1 MNASL
6 TSTAAEARTR
16 AGREAE
22 QDTHRAALW
31 ALLFGNFVIGAGVL
45 APAGLINE
53 LRQAFNIDAP
63 TVGTLIGYGAIVLCF
78 GAPLLA
84 YFTNRI
90 DRRTLLTAS
99 LVLFTAGHF
108 ASALAPNFATL
119 LAIRVVMVMSAAV
132 FTPQAAS
139 AVTLL
144 VPPEKRASAVAFIF
158 LGWSLASAG
167 GIPAATLLSAH
178 AGWSAA
184 YVAIGI
190 ACAVC
195 ALGVGLTL
203 PRGLRTPAL
212 SLESWKGVF
221 SSRKILLVLAVTALA
236 LGGQFT
242 VYPFI
247 AAELKTFG
255 ATTNLIAMLLGLFG
269 VAGVLGAAVSTVA
282 IGRLGAPL
290 ACTLCLIA
298 VAIGLTAWSASAGAI
313 AFAGISMFV
322 WGFGL
327 GPANSAQQARLIA
340 ADPPVASASVALNTS
355 AIYVGQAAG
364 TFIGGR
370 LMTFGHASALGLV
383 GAGLVALAIV
393 GSLVARFRFRV

>member
-1 MNASL
+1 MDASL
-6 TSTAAEARTR
+6 TSTAAEAQ
-16 AGREAE
+16 AE
-22 QDTHRAALW
+22 QGTHRAALW
-31 ALLFGNFVIGAGVL
+31 ALLFGNFVIGARVL

-53 LRQAFNIDAP
+53 LRQAFDVDVA
-63 TVGTLIGYGAIVLCF
+63 TVGTLIGYGAVVLCF

-84 YFTNRI
+84 YFTNRL
-90 DRRTLLTAS
+90 DRRTLLTGS
-99 LVLFTAGHF
+99 LVLYTAGHF
-108 ASALAPNFATL
+108 ASALAPSFATL

-144 VPPEKRASAVAFIF
+144 VPQEKRASAVAFIF
-158 LGWSLASAG
+158 LGWSLASAC

-178 AGWSAA
+178 VGWSAA
-184 YVAIGI
+184 YIALGL
-190 ACAVC
+190 ACAV
-195 ALGVGLTL
+195 AAVGVGLTL
-203 PRGLRTPAL
+203 PGGLRTPAL
-212 SLESWKGVF
+212 SLRSWQCVF

-242 VYPFI
+242 LYPFV
-247 AAELKTFG
+247 AAELKSFG
-255 ATTNLIAMLLGLFG
+255 ATTNLIATLLALFG

-290 ACTLCLIA
+290 AGTICLIA

-313 AFAGISMFV
+313 ALVGISMFV
-322 WGFGL
+322 WGLGL

-370 LMTFGHASALGLV
+370 LLTFGHASALGFV
-383 GAGLVALAIV
+383 GAGLVALAVI